1 MKISDLSNL
10 IKRLIEII
18 PKRDIEKLIFKILL
32 GIWLFVI
39 VAVVILR
46 VTFEAHNDIEK
57 KIIETA
63 TSVKF
68 PAEAKTDM
76 KKYEALLNLAK
87 YPEGIEKYTRGIKRD
102 PFSEHKEIMITPTGA
117 IKYDFVLRSID
128 RMPLPMVYK
137 GYIELPDRIIGQMNW
152 RDATR
157 FVEPGLTLNGYRISS
172 VSKEKIEAMD
182 EKGKKIEF
190 EINKPVLG
198 DELQAILYD
207 NVSKETFNVGL
218 SSEIADYKVVDI
230 APNYVILLSEEKEI
244 KLER

>member
-1 MKISDLSNL
+1 MKIPDLFNL

-32 GIWLFVI
+32 GIWLLVI
-39 VAVVILR
+39 VVVVILR
-46 VTFEAHNDIEK
+46 VTLEAHNDIEK
-57 KIIETA
+57 KIIEAA

-76 KKYEALLNLAK
+76 KKYETLLNLAK

-102 PFSEHKEIMITPTGA
+102 PFSEYKEITITPTAA
-117 IKYDFVLRSID
+117 IKHDFVLRSID

-172 VSKEKIEAMD
+172 VSKEKVEAID
-182 EKGKKIEF
+182 EKGEKIEF
-190 EINKPVLG
+190 ELNKPIFG

-230 APNYVILLSEEKEI
+230 APNYVILLSEDEEI